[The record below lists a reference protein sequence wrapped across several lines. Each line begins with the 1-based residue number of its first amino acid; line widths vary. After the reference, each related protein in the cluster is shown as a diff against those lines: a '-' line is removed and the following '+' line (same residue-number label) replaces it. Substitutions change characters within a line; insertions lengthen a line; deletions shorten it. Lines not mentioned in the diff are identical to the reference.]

1 MFIELSA
8 VQSHNENGHGLLPEP
23 EFADMLIKDFALNA
37 HLVEVPHFLLVFF
50 VRFSAGLVRFY
61 IAGLPLRSC
70 PDHWATFCEGVL
82 QCFIFVSGI
91 SRIRTHVLDIAMQ
104 TCYRCATLTPNYG
117 HALALNTIYYCGIV
131 RMEILLPISI
141 DELCCLNAG
150 Y

>member
-1 MFIELSA
+1 MFIELST

-23 EFADMLIKDFALNA
+23 EFDDMLIKDFALNA
-37 HLVEVPHFLLVFF
+37 HLFFLVFF
-50 VRFSAGLVRFY
+50 VRFSAGLVRLY

-70 PDHWATFCEGVL
+70 PDHWANFCEGVP
-82 QCFIFVSGI
+82 QCLISVSGI
-91 SRIRTHVLDIAMQ
+91 SRIRTHVLDIAMR

-117 HALALNTIYYCGIV
+117 HALAINTIYCCGIV